1 LRNMMLFVTVATVI
15 IAAML
20 IGVSRSRVNAMPVAS
35 SVDAVDTGAVIE
47 RGADTSA
54 SPSSA
59 ISSST
64 QTKAASTSTAKP
76 LASVPSIGSVQV
88 LNGCGVEGAAKR
100 VTDFLR
106 SKDFDVK
113 ETKSAPSFNYETT
126 MVISRT
132 ADMGL
137 AKGIGKLLKTDK
149 VILMRVENP
158 LYDVTVIVG
167 PDYEEKIK

>member
-1 LRNMMLFVTVATVI
+1 MIFFAAVASVI

-20 IGVSRSRVNAMPVAS
+20 IGVPRSKVNAMPSAPS
-35 SVDAVDTGAVIE
+35 AEAG
-47 RGADTSA
+47 GDTSSSLSA
-54 SPSSA
+54 TPSST
-59 ISSST
+59 ISSA
-64 QTKAASTSTAKP
+64 QTKAAAPAQTAKP
-76 LASVPSIGSVQV
+76 LLPVPSIGSVQV

-113 ETKSAPSFNYETT
+113 ETKSAPSFNYEFT

-149 VILMRVENP
+149 VILKRDESSM
-158 LYDVTVIVG
+158 YDVTVIVG
-167 PDYEEKIK
+167 PDFEERIK

>member
-1 LRNMMLFVTVATVI
+1 LRNMIFFVTVVSVI

-20 IGVSRSRVNAMPVAS
+20 IGVPRSKANAMPSAPTA
-35 SVDAVDTGAVIE
+35 AVDTGI
-47 RGADTSA
+47 DTSSSLSA
-54 SPSSA
+54 TPSSP
-59 ISSST
+59 
-64 QTKAASTSTAKP
+64 QTKAAAAPAQTAKP
-76 LASVPSIGSVQV
+76 LLPSVPSIGSVQV

-113 ETKSAPSFNYETT
+113 ETKSAASFNYEFT

-132 ADMGL
+132 TDMGL

-149 VILMRVENP
+149 VILKRDENP
-158 LYDVTVIVG
+158 MYDVTVIVG
-167 PDYEEKIK
+167 PDFEERIK

>member
-1 LRNMMLFVTVATVI
+1 MMLFVTVATVI

-20 IGVSRSRVNAMPVAS
+20 IGVSRSRVNAMPAAS
-35 SVDAVDTGAVIE
+35 PINAIDTNGVIE
-47 RGADTSA
+47 RSRNTDTSS
-54 SPSSA
+54 SPSSPITPA
-59 ISSST
+59 AQAKTAQT
-64 QTKAASTSTAKP
+64 QTAKP

-113 ETKSAPSFNYETT
+113 ETKSAPSFNYEST
-126 MVISRT
+126 MIISRT
-132 ADMGL
+132 ADMNL

-158 LYDVTVIVG
+158 MYDVTVIAG
-167 PDYEEKIK
+167 PDFEERIK

>member
-1 LRNMMLFVTVATVI
+1 MRNMMLFVTVATVI

-35 SVDAVDTGAVIE
+35 SVDTVIDTAN
-47 RGADTSA
+47 ADTSL
-54 SPSSA
+54 SPPSSPITPA
-59 ISSST
+59 A
-64 QTKAASTSTAKP
+64 QTKTAQTATAKP

-113 ETKSAPSFNYETT
+113 ETKSASSFNYETT